1 MVNKEYKLPC
11 FGIKI
16 TLEFLQAAHL
26 LNCYP

>member
-1 MVNKEYKLPC
+1 MGNKDYKLPHLV
-11 FGIKI
+11 IKI